1 MERSFAKS
9 TRYGF
14 DQARWR
20 GLWRM
25 RIQEYLTCAIQNMQV
40 LIAHA
45 SKPTKAVAARLLSV
59 QRTAVKA
66 FGSLCLHATLRRTRY
81 FSIVGLG
88 FYSYQGA

>member
-40 LIAHA
+40 LIAHP
-45 SKPTKAVAARLLSV
+45 SKPKKAAAVRLLVV
-59 QRTAVKA
+59 QRAVVKA
-66 FGSLCLHATLRRTRY
+66 FESISFCIFPQDRTGI
-81 FSIVGLG
+81 FPLL
-88 FYSYQGA
+88 A